1 MSFRTSPVPSYLHI
15 DNGTSPTSSRLTIQ
29 QSPNPSLPCSSV
41 LHLSGLLDRH
51 NVGSRKNAER
61 SSNPHHTCS
70 LCSLIR
76 RHDQRSLPSSGSQAS
91 SRKGTAEKENF
102 SSGASLCLIEEEGL
116 CKCNIPSIGSE
127 DDVSTSPTPKGKPGI
142 APYFPSSPFEDV
154 TPLPSPKGKPYFPP
168 SPFEDVTPPPSTKGK
183 PGIAPFFPPSPFEE
197 VKEGSSPGSHAA
209 PCQVYLH
216 PLSTFHFNFQQ
227 TSTVV
232 DTSDP
237 VENQYLTIKRTLDTL
252 LQKRRSPSAMV
263 RASHAALSFPERLI

>member
-51 NVGSRKNAER
+51 NVGSRKSAER

-91 SRKGTAEKENF
+91 RLKGTVEKENF

-116 CKCNIPSIGSE
+116 CNCKIQSVGSE
-127 DDVSTSPTPKGKPGI
+127 DDVTPPPSPSSPLTVKAKPGI
-142 APYFPSSPFEDV
+142 APYFP
-154 TPLPSPKGKPYFPP
+154 PSPL
-168 SPFEDVTPPPSTKGK
+168 
-183 PGIAPFFPPSPFEE
+183 EE
-197 VKEGSSPGSHAA
+197 AKEESSPGLHAA
-209 PCQVYLH
+209 PCQVNMH
-216 PLSTFHFNFQQ
+216 PSNSLSSHFKTSNDQQ

>member
-51 NVGSRKNAER
+51 NVGSRKSAER

-116 CKCNIPSIGSE
+116 CKCKIPSIGSE
-127 DDVSTSPTPKGKPGI
+127 DDVTTPPSLKGKPGI
-142 APYFPSSPFEDV
+142 APYFPSSPFE
-154 TPLPSPKGKPYFPP
+154 
-168 SPFEDVTPPPSTKGK
+168 
-183 PGIAPFFPPSPFEE
+183 E
-197 VKEGSSPGSHAA
+197 VKESSSPGSHAA

-263 RASHAALSFPERLI
+263 RASHAALSFQERLI

>member
-15 DNGTSPTSSRLTIQ
+15 DNGTSPTSSKLTIQ
-29 QSPNPSLPCSSV
+29 QSPKPSLPCSSI
-41 LHLSGLLDRH
+41 LHLSGLLDPSSQAKAD
-51 NVGSRKNAER
+51 NMSVPEEAPNAPQTPL
-61 SSNPHHTCS
+61 PHHTCS

-91 SRKGTAEKENF
+91 RLKGTVEKENF

-116 CKCNIPSIGSE
+116 CNCKIQSVGSE
-127 DDVSTSPTPKGKPGI
+127 DDVTPPPSPSSPLTVKAKPGI
-142 APYFPSSPFEDV
+142 APYFP
-154 TPLPSPKGKPYFPP
+154 PSPL
-168 SPFEDVTPPPSTKGK
+168 
-183 PGIAPFFPPSPFEE
+183 EE
-197 VKEGSSPGSHAA
+197 AKEESSPGLHAA
-209 PCQVYLH
+209 PCQVNMH
-216 PLSTFHFNFQQ
+216 PSNSLSSHFNTSNDQQ

-237 VENQYLTIKRTLDTL
+237 VENQHLTIKRTLDTL

>member
-15 DNGTSPTSSRLTIQ
+15 DNGTSPTSSKLTIQ
-29 QSPNPSLPCSSV
+29 QSPRPSLPCSSI
-41 LHLSGLLDRH
+41 LHLSGLLDPSSQAEAD
-51 NVGSRKNAER
+51 NMSVPEEAPNAPQTPL
-61 SSNPHHTCS
+61 PHHTCS

-76 RHDQRSLPSSGSQAS
+76 RHDQRSLPSSGSQAF
-91 SRKGTAEKENF
+91 RLKGTVEKENF

-154 TPLPSPKGKPYFPP
+154 TP
-168 SPFEDVTPPPSTKGK
+168 PPSTKGK
-183 PGIAPFFPPSPFEE
+183 PGIAPYFPSSPFEE
-197 VKEGSSPGSHAA
+197 VKESSSPGSHAA